1 MAKRI
6 LAPLDVSARLT
17 ELAKMRGTRETP
29 VVSVYL
35 NTRWGDEH
43 QRDRVRVFL
52 KNEIR
57 KTRRAA
63 AAGRIEADLDWIQA
77 EGDALIAQSRF
88 PEAHGVALFACRGL
102 GLREVIPV
110 RVPFENAFVVADVPF
125 LLPLAALLEKT
136 PSALVVFVDGESAR
150 LVPLTTEGVG
160 EEVALESEVPGHHR
174 RGGWAQLAQ
183 SRYQRHIQDHRG
195 RHFEAVVEVLIGLTE
210 GNGVRRI
217 LMAGEP
223 RTIAVFQKRLPN
235 RIAERVVGSIAGA
248 RHESAAVLVGRA
260 APFLAH
266 LRGGEGVDAVEAVL
280 TEAAKG
286 GRAVAGL
293 EETLEAVARGA
304 VQRLY
309 LLEGFSQPGRL
320 CVECGGLQSGGDA
333 ACRLCGKPTR
343 AAELGGAIVDRV
355 IATGGKVET
364 VQIHQVL
371 ARVGGVAALLR
382 YPL

>member
-1 MAKRI
+1 MD
-6 LAPLDVSARLT
+6 LSARLT
-17 ELAKMRGTRETP
+17 ELAKMRGVRGTP

-35 NTRWGDEH
+35 NTRWADEH

-63 AAGRIEADLDWIQA
+63 TAEGIEADLDWIQA
-77 EGDALIAQSRF
+77 EGDALITQSRF
-88 PEAHGVALFACRGL
+88 AEAHGVALFACRAL
-102 GLREVIPV
+102 GLREIIPV
-110 RVPFENAFVVADVPF
+110 RVPFESAFVVAEAPY
-125 LLPLAALLEKT
+125 LSPLAALLEKT
-136 PSALVVFVDGESAR
+136 PLALVVFVDGESAR

-195 RHFEAVVEVLIGLTE
+195 RHFEAVVEALIGLTE

-248 RHESAAVLVGRA
+248 RHESAAILVGRA

-266 LRGGEGVDAVEAVL
+266 LRVGEGVDAVEAVL

-364 VQIHQVL
+364 IQIHQVL
-371 ARVGGVAALLR
+371 ARAGGVAALLR

>member
-1 MAKRI
+1 MN
-6 LAPLDVSARLT
+6 VGARLT
-17 ELAKMRGTRETP
+17 ELAKLRGTPQNP

-57 KTRRAA
+57 RA
-63 AAGRIEADLDWIQA
+63 RKEATAEGIGGDLDWVQA
-77 EGDALIAQSRF
+77 EGEALIAQARF
-88 PEAHGVALFACRGL
+88 PEAHGVALFACGAL
-102 GLREVIPV
+102 GLRDIIPV
-110 RVPFENAFVVADVPF
+110 RVQFDNAFVVADEPS
-125 LLPLAALLEKT
+125 LSPLAALLEQT
-136 PSALVVFVDGESAR
+136 PSAVVVFVDAESAR
-150 LVPLTTEGVG
+150 LVPLTAEGVG

-195 RHFEAVVEVLIGLTE
+195 RHFEAVVEALIGLTE
-210 GNGVRRI
+210 GNGLRRI
-217 LMAGEP
+217 VMAGET
-223 RTIAVFQKRLPN
+223 RTIAVFEKRLPQ

-248 RHESAAVLVGRA
+248 RYESAAVLVGRA
-260 APFLAH
+260 ADFLAH
-266 LRGGEGVDAVEAVL
+266 LRGGEEADAVEAVL

-304 VQRLY
+304 VQHLY

-320 CVECGGLQSGGDA
+320 CSECEALQRGDA
-333 ACRLCGKPTR
+333 ATCRLCGKPTKG
-343 AAELGGAIVDRV
+343 AELGGAIVDRV
-355 IATGGKVET
+355 IATGGKVER
-364 VQIHQVL
+364 VGIHQAL
-371 ARVGGVAALLR
+371 ARVGGLAALLR

>member
-1 MAKRI
+1 M
-6 LAPLDVSARLT
+6 DVSARLT
-17 ELAKMRGTRETP
+17 ELAKLRGTRETP

-57 KTRRAA
+57 KARKASTAE
-63 AAGRIEADLDWIQA
+63 GMEADLDWIQA
-77 EGDALIAQSRF
+77 EGDALITQSRF
-88 PEAHGVALFACRGL
+88 PEAHGVALFACRAL
-102 GLREVIPV
+102 GLRDIIPV
-110 RVPFENAFVVADVPF
+110 RVPFESAFVVADAPH
-125 LLPLAALLEKT
+125 LSPLAALLEKT

-195 RHFEAVVEVLIGLTE
+195 RHFEAVVEALISLTD

-260 APFLAH
+260 AEFLAH
-266 LRGGEGVDAVEAVL
+266 LRGGEGADAVEAVL

-309 LLEGFSQPGRL
+309 LLGRFSQPGRL
-320 CVECGGLQSGGDA
+320 CVECGALQSGDA
-333 ACRLCGKPTR
+333 ASCRLCGKPTE

-355 IATGGKVET
+355 IAAGGKVEA
-364 VQIHQVL
+364 VEIHQAL

>member
-1 MAKRI
+1 M
-6 LAPLDVSARLT
+6 DVGARLT
-17 ELAKMRGTRETP
+17 ELAKLRGTGETP

-57 KTRRAA
+57 KARKTAT
-63 AAGRIEADLDWIQA
+63 AGGIQADLDWIQA
-77 EGDALIAQSRF
+77 EGEALITQALV
-88 PEAHGVALFACRGL
+88 PEANGVALFACQSL
-102 GLREVIPV
+102 GLREVVPL
-110 RVPFENAFVVADVPF
+110 RVPFESAFVVAEAPY
-125 LLPLAALLEKT
+125 LSPLAALLETT
-136 PSALVVFVDGESAR
+136 PSALMVFVDGESAR
-150 LVPLTTEGVG
+150 LVPLTAEGVG

-183 SRYQRHIQDHRG
+183 SRYQRHVQDHRG
-195 RHFEAVVEVLIGLTE
+195 RHFEAVVEALIGLTE

-217 LMAGEP
+217 VMAGEP
-223 RTIAVFQKRLPN
+223 RTIAVFQKRLPP
-235 RIAERVVGSIAGA
+235 RIAERIVGSIAGA

-260 APFLAH
+260 AQFLAR
-266 LRGGEGVDAVEAVL
+266 LRGGEGADAVDAIL

-293 EETLEAVARGA
+293 DETLEAVARGA

-309 LLEGFSQPGRL
+309 LLQGFSQPGRL
-320 CVECGGLQSGGDA
+320 CVECGALQSGDA
-333 ACRLCGKPTR
+333 ATCRLCGKPTT
-343 AAELGGAIVDRV
+343 AAELGGAIAERV

-364 VQIHQVL
+364 VGVHQAL

>member
-1 MAKRI
+1 M
-6 LAPLDVSARLT
+6 DVSARLM
-17 ELAKMRGTRETP
+17 ELAKLRGTHENP

-57 KTRRAA
+57 QARKSAIA
-63 AAGRIEADLDWIQA
+63 EGIGADLDWIQA
-77 EGDALIAQSRF
+77 EGEALITQARF
-88 PEAHGVALFACRGL
+88 PEAHGVALFTCRSL

-110 RVPFENAFVVADVPF
+110 RAPFENAFIVADAPS
-125 LLPLAALLEKT
+125 LGPLAVMLEETPFALI
-136 PSALVVFVDGESAR
+136 VFVEGESAR
-150 LVPLTTEGVG
+150 LIPLTAEGAR
-160 EEVALESEVPGHHR
+160 EEVVLQSQVPGRHR
-174 RGGWAQLAQ
+174 QGGWALLAQ

-195 RHFEAVVEVLIGLTE
+195 RHFEAVVEALIALTE
-210 GNGVRRI
+210 ESGVWRI
-217 LMAGEP
+217 VMAGEP
-223 RTIAVFQKRLPN
+223 RTIAVFQKRLPQ
-235 RIAERVVGSIAGA
+235 RIAERVVGGIAGA

-266 LRGGEGVDAVEAVL
+266 LRGGEGADAVEAVL

-309 LLEGFSQPGRL
+309 LLEGFRQPGFV
-320 CVECGGLQSGGDA
+320 CVECGGLQGGAEA
-333 ACRLCGKPTR
+333 ACHLCGKPTR

-355 IATGGKVET
+355 IAAGGKVET
-364 VQIHQVL
+364 VQIHQAL

>member
-1 MAKRI
+1 MAKRV
-6 LAPLDVSARLT
+6 LVPLDVSARLT
-17 ELAKMRGTRETP
+17 ELAKVRGTRETP

-110 RVPFENAFVVADVPF
+110 RVPFENAFVVAEAPY
-125 LLPLAALLEKT
+125 LSPLAALLEKT

-195 RHFEAVVEVLIGLTE
+195 RHFEAVVEALIGLTE

-371 ARVGGVAALLR
+371 ARVGGLAALLR

>member
-1 MAKRI
+1 
-6 LAPLDVSARLT
+6 
-17 ELAKMRGTRETP
+17 
-29 VVSVYL
+29 
-35 NTRWGDEH
+35 DEH

-57 KTRRAA
+57 KARKTATA
-63 AAGRIEADLDWIQA
+63 EGIAADLDWIQA
-77 EGDALIAQSRF
+77 EGDALITQARF
-88 PEAHGVALFACRGL
+88 PEAHGIALFACRGL
-102 GLREVIPV
+102 ALREVIPV
-110 RVPFENAFVVADVPF
+110 RVPFESAFVVAEAPH
-125 LLPLAALLEKT
+125 LSPLAALLEQT

-183 SRYQRHIQDHRG
+183 SRYQRHVQDHRG
-195 RHFEAVVEVLIGLTE
+195 RHFEAVVEALIGLTE

>member
-1 MAKRI
+1 
-6 LAPLDVSARLT
+6 
-17 ELAKMRGTRETP
+17 
-29 VVSVYL
+29 VYL
-35 NTRWGDEH
+35 NTRWADEH

-63 AAGRIEADLDWIQA
+63 TAEGIEADLDWIQA
-77 EGDALIAQSRF
+77 EGDALITQARF

-110 RVPFENAFVVADVPF
+110 RVPFESAFVVAEVPY
-125 LLPLAALLEKT
+125 LSPLAALLEKT

-150 LVPLTTEGVG
+150 LVPLTAEGVG

-195 RHFEAVVEVLIGLTE
+195 RHFEAVVEALIGLTE

-217 LMAGEP
+217 VIAGEP
-223 RTIAVFQKRLPN
+223 RTISVFQKRLPN
-235 RIAERVVGSIAGA
+235 RIAERVAGSIAGA
-248 RHESAAVLVGRA
+248 RHESVAVLVGRA
-260 APFLAH
+260 AEFLAH
-266 LRGGEGVDAVEAVL
+266 LRGGEGADAVEAIL

-320 CVECGGLQSGGDA
+320 CVECGGLQGGA
-333 ACRLCGKPTR
+333 EATCHLCGKPTR
-343 AAELGGAIVDRV
+343 AAELAGAIVDRV
-355 IATGGKVET
+355 IAAGGKVET
-364 VQIHQVL
+364 IEIHQAL

>member
-1 MAKRI
+1 M
-6 LAPLDVSARLT
+6 DVNARLT
-17 ELAKMRGTRETP
+17 ELAKLRGTRETP

-57 KTRRAA
+57 KARKAPAA
-63 AAGRIEADLDWIQA
+63 EGMEADLDWIQA
-77 EGDALIAQSRF
+77 EGEALITQARF
-88 PEAHGVALFACRGL
+88 PEAHGVALFACRAL
-102 GLREVIPV
+102 GLRDIIPV
-110 RVPFENAFVVADVPF
+110 RVPFESAFVVADAPH
-125 LLPLAALLEKT
+125 LSPLAALLEQT

-150 LVPLTTEGVG
+150 LVPLTAEGVG

-195 RHFEAVVEVLIGLTE
+195 RHFEAVVEALIGLTE

-217 LMAGEP
+217 VIAGEP
-223 RTIAVFQKRLPN
+223 RTISVFQKRLPN
-235 RIAERVVGSIAGA
+235 RIAERVAGSIAGA
-248 RHESAAVLVGRA
+248 RHESVAVLVGRA
-260 APFLAH
+260 AEFLAH
-266 LRGGEGVDAVEAVL
+266 LRGGEGADAVAAVL

-320 CVECGGLQSGGDA
+320 CVECGGLQSGAAA

-364 VQIHQVL
+364 VQIHQAL

>member
-1 MAKRI
+1 M
-6 LAPLDVSARLT
+6 DVSARLT
-17 ELAKMRGTRETP
+17 ELAKLRGTRETP

-57 KTRRAA
+57 KARKASIA
-63 AAGRIEADLDWIQA
+63 EGMEADLDWIQA
-77 EGDALIAQSRF
+77 EGDALIMQARF

-110 RVPFENAFVVADVPF
+110 RVPFESAFVVAELPY
-125 LLPLAALLEKT
+125 LSPLAALLEKT

-150 LVPLTTEGVG
+150 LVPLTAEGVG

-195 RHFEAVVEVLIGLTE
+195 RHFEAVVEALIGLTE

-217 LMAGEP
+217 VIAGEP
-223 RTIAVFQKRLPN
+223 RTISVFQKRLPN
-235 RIAERVVGSIAGA
+235 RIAERVAGSIAGA
-248 RHESAAVLVGRA
+248 RHESVAVLVGRA
-260 APFLAH
+260 AEFLAH
-266 LRGGEGVDAVEAVL
+266 LRGGEGADAVAAVL

-304 VQRLY
+304 VQHLY

-320 CVECGGLQSGGDA
+320 CVECGGLQGGA
-333 ACRLCGKPTR
+333 EATCHLCGKPTR

-355 IATGGKVET
+355 IAAGGKVEA
-364 VQIHQVL
+364 VEIHQAL

>member
-1 MAKRI
+1 MN
-6 LAPLDVSARLT
+6 VGARLT
-17 ELAKMRGTRETP
+17 ELAKLRGTPQNP

-57 KTRRAA
+57 RA
-63 AAGRIEADLDWIQA
+63 RKEATAEGIGGDLDWVQA
-77 EGDALIAQSRF
+77 EGEALIAQARF
-88 PEAHGVALFACRGL
+88 PEAHGVALFACGAL
-102 GLREVIPV
+102 GLRDIIPV
-110 RVPFENAFVVADVPF
+110 RVQFDNAFVVADEPS
-125 LLPLAALLEKT
+125 LSPLAALLEQT
-136 PSALVVFVDGESAR
+136 PSAVVVFVDAESAR
-150 LVPLTTEGVG
+150 LVPLTAEGVG

-195 RHFEAVVEVLIGLTE
+195 RHFEAVVEALIGLTE
-210 GNGVRRI
+210 GNGLRRI
-217 LMAGEP
+217 VMAGET
-223 RTIAVFQKRLPN
+223 RTIAVFEKRLPQ

-260 APFLAH
+260 ADFLAH
-266 LRGGEGVDAVEAVL
+266 LRGGEEADAVEAVL

-320 CVECGGLQSGGDA
+320 CLECGALQSGDA
-333 ACRLCGKPTR
+333 ATCRLCGKPTR
-343 AAELGGAIVDRV
+343 GAELGGAIVDRV
-355 IATGGKVET
+355 IATGGKVER
-364 VQIHQVL
+364 VGIHQAL
-371 ARVGGVAALLR
+371 GRVGGVAALLR